1 MALVDTL
8 ACQGPM
14 EFSNICEVA
23 RAIKMALVDELSA
36 DTTYEKI
43 AEGARNGG
51 FLVAETEE
59 FIEATLIEI
68 MDDERKHQGKLLSIL
83 TRIDEDYA
91 NRLAE
96 GSTEEEA

>member
-59 FIEATLIEI
+59 FIEATLI
-68 MDDERKHQGKLLSIL
+68 DERKHQGKLLSIL